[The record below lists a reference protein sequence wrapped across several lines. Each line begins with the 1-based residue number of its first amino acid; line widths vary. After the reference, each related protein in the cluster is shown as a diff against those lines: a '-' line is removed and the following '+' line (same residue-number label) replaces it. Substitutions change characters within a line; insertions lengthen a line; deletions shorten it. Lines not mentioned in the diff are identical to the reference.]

1 MAKDNVV
8 PWRVSQSE
16 NLHVRRSSVNFNF
29 EHKKSSDCDDT
40 TRFSGLNSQL
50 KLDFYRG

>member
-1 MAKDNVV
+1 MLYHGGYHNQKVYMSGGA
-8 PWRVSQSE
+8 QSI
-16 NLHVRRSSVNFNF
+16 FNF
-29 EHKKSSDCDDT
+29 EQKKSSDCDDT